1 MYHKLFHIAEH
12 SCLRLCYSLL
22 DCATCTHRLC
32 HIHHSLLDCATFT
45 PRLCDMHSSPVP
57 HLLYDCATFPPR
69 LCHIHSS
76 TVPHSLIDCATFTPR
91 LCHIHSSTVPRSS
104 ALVSRPADLWT
115 ISLSMS
121 RQPPGTIR
129 PWTTRHSS
137 FSASTVIG
145 CTSSPSGTNLKNRNQ
160 FQDSTHHR
168 VITSRGS
175 KHCRLL

>member
-1 MYHKLFHIAEH
+1 MCLSLMYHKLFHIAEH

-76 TVPHSLIDCATFTPR
+76 TVPHSLLDCAALFRPGIRTGRFVDNLLEHEPAAAGDDPALDDPTLQLFSVHRHR
-91 LCHIHSSTVPRSS
+91 LHILTLRHKSEKQKP
-104 ALVSRPADLWT
+104 VSR
-115 ISLSMS
+115 
-121 RQPPGTIR
+121 
-129 PWTTRHSS
+129 
-137 FSASTVIG
+137 FN
-145 CTSSPSGTNLKNRNQ
+145 PSQSNNL
-160 FQDSTHHR
+160 
-168 VITSRGS
+168 
-175 KHCRLL
+175 